1 MEKEQ
6 LIMLFAGAI
15 INELVRRVAS
25 FIAKKL
31 KTISVKRNRGSMV
44 GAAFNRFL
52 IVAVFQFGIF
62 LAFVFTFVGLSQLNS
77 AVTNQSVA
85 WMIVLFCLTLRVGY
99 NFLKAIRAY
108 REYTISLAGKY
119 DVQTRNATNA

>member
-1 MEKEQ
+1 MEKQQ
-6 LIMLFAGAI
+6 LIMLVAGAV

-31 KTISVKRNRGSMV
+31 KTISVKQNGSSIV

-52 IVAVFQFGIF
+52 IVAVFQFGIL

-85 WMIVLFCLTLRVGY
+85 WMIVFFCVTLRVGY
-99 NFLKAIRAY
+99 NFLKAVRAY
-108 REYTISLAGKY
+108 SVYTISLASKN
-119 DVQTRNATNA
+119 DVQTRDATNA